1 MCCCIPLRLFIFA
14 APTTSSAPLAF
25 AIFAIFSFSRFQFC
39 MNIFTAACVVVF
51 LQFFIDVLIKL
62 LAFLPLLPLFP
73 LSILRLQLQWRADAH
88 VERLSLSLSCLLACA
103 NCSCTKNVLIFICKN
118 LSSPLSPSLLSPS
131 VPALVR
137 FPPFCI
143 CCFYYFWHDMK
154 ISLENNLLWLWVLVA
169 ICSGYPRPPFSPPLS
184 LFLLP
189 LLVCFLL
196 LFFYCLFALICCL
209 CGQTLQAF

>member
-1 MCCCIPLRLFIFA
+1 
-14 APTTSSAPLAF
+14 
-25 AIFAIFSFSRFQFC
+25 

-62 LAFLPLLPLFP
+62 LAFLPPPPLPLYSP
-73 LSILRLQLQWRADAH
+73 SSVSLHCACNCNGEQTPTLS
-88 VERLSLSLSCLLACA
+88 VSLSLSCLLACA

-118 LSSPLSPSLLSPS
+118 LPSPLSPSLLSPS